1 MIGFQQL
8 FTRERLFVFLRFTIL
23 LVVFF
28 GIASNSF
35 AHGVTSGDKG
45 YIKESVGALPIPFIY
60 LGAKHMMT
68 GYDHLLFLFGVI
80 FFLYRLKD
88 ISIYVT

>member
-8 FTRERLFVFLRFTIL
+8 FTRERLFIFLRFSIL

-45 YIKESVGALPIPFIY
+45 YIKESVVRYQYPLFIW
-60 LGAKHMMT
+60 
-68 GYDHLLFLFGVI
+68 VQNI
-80 FFLYRLKD
+80 
-88 ISIYVT
+88 